1 MNRIPHNYKQ
11 ENIFALT
18 TSTAPA
24 SAHCTRTHMSTRTHM
39 PTALWLYAENAYA
52 KEVRT
57 GCMGRVTTK
66 QGLRESPKC
75 TGGVQASQVKSVLS

>member
-1 MNRIPHNYKQ
+1 MNWIPHNYKQ
-11 ENIFALT
+11 EKIFALT

-24 SAHCTRTHMSTRTHM
+24 SAHCTCTHM

-66 QGLRESPKC
+66 QGLGESPKC